1 MKLRNYFFKICVT
14 VSTCF
19 PLKGCEQESW
29 AQDLDHQSRDGGIRQ
44 CKNRFV
50 IWTRAHHGLDCFSTS
65 PKWVW
70 IKRNVHVH
78 NLDQKM
84 QCNLLRVNVAGIN
97 DNSSRFGKYLEL
109 LFSATGGS
117 VVAAKLSEY
126 LVEKGRVV
134 HQAPYVVPVK
144 RIDNMQYFIN
154 IRRFTALQRI

>member
-1 MKLRNYFFKICVT
+1 MKLRNYFFKIYMI

-19 PLKGCEQESW
+19 PLKGHEQESW

-50 IWTRAHHGLDCFSTS
+50 IWTRTHHCLYRFFTS

-70 IKRNVHVH
+70 ITINVHVH
-78 NLDQKM
+78 SLDQKM
-84 QCNLLRVNVAGIN
+84 QCTLLRVNVVGIN

-134 HQAPYVVPVK
+134 HQAPYVVPRKKK
-144 RIDNMQYFIN
+144 RKNAVVHKY
-154 IRRFTALQRI
+154 T